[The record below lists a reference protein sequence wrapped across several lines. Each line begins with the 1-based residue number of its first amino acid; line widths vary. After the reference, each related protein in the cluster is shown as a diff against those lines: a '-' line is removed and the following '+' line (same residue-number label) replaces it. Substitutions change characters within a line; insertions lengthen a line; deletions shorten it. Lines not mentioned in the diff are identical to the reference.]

1 MPRRVVYMGTPQIAC
16 SSLQSIHELP
26 ECNLV
31 AVVTQPDRP
40 SGRGNIIEEPAVK
53 KMASH
58 LGFKVLQPKRLNEE
72 CFKKELGDL
81 NADLIVV
88 MAYGQILPPYVL
100 EIPEFGAVNIHASLL
115 PRHRGAAPI
124 QWAILEGDKE
134 TGVCL
139 MKMDAGLDTGDIL
152 SVARTSIS
160 PEDTAI
166 DLHDRISAMGAEIIR
181 NQLPSYLS
189 GELLPKKQD
198 DSLATYA
205 RKITREDGLVD
216 WSLPAAQIYQRH
228 RALMPWPGI
237 YTFLPVGDR
246 RLIKIISV
254 AVSACSGKPGRVL
267 NTDNNE
273 ITVGCGDQSLTI
285 KTLHRQGGKP
295 VSSSQFLNG
304 YSLQAGDL
312 LG

>member
-1 MPRRVVYMGTPQIAC
+1 MPHRVVYMGTPQIAC
-16 SSLQSIHELP
+16 SSLQAIHELP

-40 SGRGNIIEEPAVK
+40 SGRGNNIEEPAVK

-100 EIPEFGAVNIHASLL
+100 EISEFGAVNIHASLL

-139 MKMDAGLDTGDIL
+139 MKMDTGLDTGDIL

-160 PEDTAI
+160 PEDTVI
-166 DLHDRISAMGAEIIR
+166 DLHDRISTMGAEIIR
-181 NQLPSYLS
+181 NQLPSYLR
-189 GELLPKKQD
+189 GELLPEKQD

-205 RKITREDGLVD
+205 RKITREDGLVN
-216 WSLPAAQIYQRH
+216 WNLPAAQIHQRY
-228 RALMPWPGI
+228 RALMSWPGI
-237 YTFLPVGDR
+237 YTFLPIGDR
-246 RLIKIISV
+246 RLIKIISA
-254 AVSACSGKPGRVL
+254 AVSTCSGKPGRVL
-267 NTDNNE
+267 NTDNSE
-273 ITVGCGDQSLTI
+273 ITVGCGEQSLTI
-285 KTLHRQGGKP
+285 KSLHRQGGKTM
-295 VSSSQFLNG
+295 SSSQFLNG
-304 YSLQAGDL
+304 YSLQVGDL